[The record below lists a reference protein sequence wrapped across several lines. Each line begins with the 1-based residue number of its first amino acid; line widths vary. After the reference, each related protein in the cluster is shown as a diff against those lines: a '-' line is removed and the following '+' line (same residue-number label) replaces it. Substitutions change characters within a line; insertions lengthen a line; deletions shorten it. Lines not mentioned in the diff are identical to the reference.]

1 MNDLP
6 EEGPP
11 KTPLNR
17 ESAPK
22 ATTPAAEGR
31 MTAERRV
38 LFLTTADTEL
48 IAVAAARQRLPRGC
62 APVSGLSCTGW
73 TAEEV
78 RTRLEPLLPHA
89 GCVAL
94 RLLGGRRA
102 IPEAVDAVADACA
115 AHGVALVAW
124 PGDLTPDAELSA
136 LTTLDAEV
144 AGSGFAYLVHGGE
157 ANVAQLVRLLS
168 DATCGTDVGC
178 EPPRPVPWDGR
189 HHPRAPRD
197 AGDAEAWWRA
207 HLDPADERPVV
218 GLVFYRAHWMTGNL
232 AVVDALCDAL
242 EEAGCRA
249 LPVFCYSLRTEAD
262 EPPAFAHLRDA
273 AGRPLCDALI
283 STLSFAMGELPVT
296 GPQVAAEWSVA
307 ALERLGVPVVQAI
320 AATGSRE
327 RWERSDAGLTPVDV
341 VMNVALPEFDG
352 RIVSVPVSFKESV
365 DGVTRYVPDLE
376 RVRRCAGLTAR
387 LARLR
392 HLPRAEARLAV
403 VLSSYPTRN
412 ARVGNAVGLDTP
424 ASAVRLLAALRDDGY
439 DLGEGA
445 LPVDGDALMHRL
457 LAGGGYD
464 REYLTADQL
473 AAAPGHLSADAY
485 RSWFDTVPAAAR
497 EEMRRSWGEP
507 PGRLYAHDGAL
518 AFAGLRLGNVLV
530 CIQPPR
536 GFGEDPAAIYHSPDL
551 APSHHYLG
559 FHRWLR
565 DGFGAAAVVH
575 LGKHGTMEWLP
586 GKALGLSAACF
597 PDLCIADLPLFY
609 PFVVND
615 PGEGT
620 QAKRRAHAVVVDHLI
635 PPVSTADAYGPIVA
649 VEQLMDEYYQAQ
661 ALDPDRLPLIQE
673 RIWEEVRRAHLDADL
688 AQAAAPDDFDAFLLR
703 MDGYLCEIK
712 DAQIRNG
719 LHVLGAPPDG
729 DALLDMLRA
738 CAGATDGG
746 IPGLDESLA
755 RACGLDWDELLKNRG
770 AAIRQGKAAR
780 PRRPPAS
787 AGAGGVGHGIA
798 PPSPSS
804 SSSGPCAMSLAR
816 AGGRYSPPVK
826 TGPEIGVPGPEI
838 GSAVPPALTPYLS
851 GTPRVAGDLVE
862 AVHAM
867 ARDLIARL
875 ATADFDA
882 AVIPALLAATV
893 PSDDAAAAL
902 EHVATTLWPALRRTT
917 DEIGNLLLG
926 LRGGYVPAGPSGA
939 PTRGM
944 THVLPTGRNF
954 YSVDPKSLPT
964 ETSWRVGS
972 RLAEAVVARHVAE
985 TGAPPRSVGIVVWGT
1000 SAMRTGGDD
1009 IAQALALLGVRPRW
1023 TRENRRVCGL
1033 EPISPDDLGRP
1044 RVDVVLRVSGFFR
1057 DAFPNLV
1064 HLFDEAVELV
1074 SSLDEDEAANP
1085 IAARVRADTAALAA
1099 AGLDPAAAAERAR
1112 YRIFGS
1118 RPGAYGA
1125 GVLPLLDA
1133 GNWRTDADIAAV
1145 YTAWGAHAYTRGRYG
1160 VSAEEQFRSCFS
1172 SIAVAIKNQDNREH
1186 DIFDSDDYL
1195 QYHGGMIACVR
1206 ALTGTAPRAYFGDSA
1221 DPARARVR
1229 DLAEEARRVF
1239 RARVV
1244 NPKWLEAMRRHGYKG
1259 AFEMAAT
1266 VDYLYGYDATAGIVE
1281 GWMYAQVADEYVL
1294 GEASQEFVR
1303 QSNPWALKAMAEKL
1317 LEAAARGLW
1326 DDADEE
1332 RLRRLRAVATEV
1344 DAQLEAGMTPAAAV
1358 PT

>member
-1 MNDLP
+1 VI
-6 EEGPP
+6 
-11 KTPLNR
+11 
-17 ESAPK
+17 
-22 ATTPAAEGR
+22 
-31 MTAERRV
+31 V
-38 LFLTTADTEL
+38 LLTTADTEL
-48 IAVAAARQRLPRGC
+48 IALAAARRRLPDGC
-62 APVSGLSCTGW
+62 AEVVGMSCTGW
-73 TAEEV
+73 TADDV
-78 RTRLEPLLPHA
+78 RARLEPLLPRA
-89 GCVAL
+89 RCVAL

-102 IPEAVDAVADACA
+102 IPEAIDAVAAACA
-115 AHGVALVAW
+115 ARGVPLVAW

-136 LTTLDAEV
+136 LSTLDAEV
-144 AGSGFAYLVHGGE
+144 AGRGFAHLVHGGA
-157 ANVAQLVRLLS
+157 ANIAQLIRLLS
-168 DATCGTDVGC
+168 DATCGTALGS

-189 HHPRAPRD
+189 YHPRAPED
-197 AGDAEAWWRA
+197 PAAAERWWA
-207 HLDPADERPVV
+207 AYLDPADPRPVTGV
-218 GLVFYRAHWMTGNL
+218 VFYRAHWMTGNL
-232 AVVDALCDAL
+232 GVVDALCGAL

-249 LPVFCYSLRTEAD
+249 LPVFCYSLRTED
-262 EPPAFAHLRDA
+262 DDPPAFAHLRDPD
-273 AGRPLCDALI
+273 GRVLCDALI
-283 STLSFAMGELPVT
+283 STLSFAMGELPVS
-296 GPQVAAEWSVA
+296 GPQVAAEWWVGA
-307 ALERLGVPVVQAI
+307 RERLGIPVVQAI

-327 RWERSDAGLTPVDV
+327 RWARSDAGLSPVDV

-365 DGVTRYVPDLE
+365 DGVTRYVADPE
-376 RVRRCAGLTAR
+376 RVRRCAALTAR

-392 HLPRAEARLAV
+392 RIPRAGVRLAV

-424 ASAVRLLAALRDDGY
+424 ASAVRLLRALRDDGY
-439 DLGEGA
+439 DTGEDP
-445 LPVDGDALMHRL
+445 LPGDGDALMHAL
-457 LAGGGYD
+457 LAAGGYD
-464 REYLTADQL
+464 REYLTAEQL
-473 AAAPGHLSADAY
+473 ASAPGRLSADGY
-485 RSWFDTVPAAAR
+485 RSWFEAVPAAAR
-497 EEMRRSWGEP
+497 DRVRRSWGEP
-507 PGRLYAHDGAL
+507 PGRLYAHDGHL
-518 AFAGLRLGNVLV
+518 AFAGLRFGNVLV

-551 APSHHYLG
+551 PPSHHYLG
-559 FHRWLR
+559 FHHWLR
-565 DGFGAAAVVH
+565 DGFGADAVVH

-597 PDLCIADLPLFY
+597 PDLCIADLPLLY

-635 PPVSTADAYGPIVA
+635 PPVSSADAYGPIVA
-649 VEQLMDEYYQAQ
+649 VEQLMDEYFQAQ

-688 AQAAAPDDFDAFLLR
+688 AQPAPPDDFDAFLLR

-729 DALLDMLRA
+729 EALLDMLLA
-738 CAGATDGG
+738 CSRPGDGG
-746 IPGLDESLA
+746 VPGLEESLGA
-755 RACGLDWDELLKNRG
+755 ACGLDLDVLLADRG
-770 AAIRQGKAAR
+770 AE
-780 PRRPPAS
+780 
-787 AGAGGVGHGIA
+787 AGACPA
-798 PPSPSS
+798 PLLPF
-804 SSSGPCAMSLAR
+804 
-816 AGGRYSPPVK
+816 
-826 TGPEIGVPGPEI
+826 
-838 GSAVPPALTPYLS
+838 LS

-862 AVHAM
+862 AVRAM
-867 ARDLIARL
+867 ARALL
-875 ATADFDA
+875 AELAAADFDSA
-882 AVIPALLAATV
+882 AIPTLLAATV
-893 PSDDAAAAL
+893 PSDRAAAAL
-902 EHVATTLWPALRRTT
+902 EHVATMLWPALRRTP
-917 DEIGNLLLG
+917 DEVGNLLRG

-964 ETSWRVGS
+964 ETSWRVGR
-972 RLAEAVVARHVAE
+972 RLAEAVVERHRAE
-985 TGAPPRSVGIVVWGT
+985 TGQPPRTVGIVVWGT

-1009 IAQALALLGVRPRW
+1009 IAEALALLGVRPRW
-1023 TRENRRVCGL
+1023 TRENRRVSGL
-1033 EPISPDDLGRP
+1033 EPIPVEELGRP

-1074 SSLDEDEAANP
+1074 SGLDEDGAANP
-1085 IAARVRADTAALAA
+1085 VAARVRAEREALTA

-1125 GVLPLLDA
+1125 GVLPLLDS
-1133 GNWRTDADIAAV
+1133 GNWRSEADIAAV

-1172 SIAVAIKNQDNREH
+1172 RIAVAIKNQDNREH

-1206 ALTGTAPRAYFGDSA
+1206 ALTGNAPRAYFGDSA

-1229 DLAEEARRVF
+1229 DLADEARRVF

-1244 NPKWLEAMRRHGYKG
+1244 NPKWLAAMRRHGYKG

-1294 GEASQEFVR
+1294 NAESREFVR
-1303 QSNPWALKAMAEKL
+1303 RSNPWALKGMAERL

-1326 DDADEE
+1326 DDADDE
-1332 RLRRLRAVATEV
+1332 RLRRLRAVATDV
-1344 DAQLEAGMTPAAAV
+1344 DAQLEAGMAPPPMPV
-1358 PT
+1358 P

>member
-1 MNDLP
+1 MI
-6 EEGPP
+6 
-11 KTPLNR
+11 
-17 ESAPK
+17 
-22 ATTPAAEGR
+22 
-31 MTAERRV
+31 V
-38 LFLTTADTEL
+38 LLTTADTEL
-48 IAVAAARQRLPRGC
+48 IALAAARRHLPDGC
-62 APVSGLSCTGW
+62 AEVVGMSCTGW
-73 TAEEV
+73 TAGDV
-78 RTRLEPLLPHA
+78 GDRLEPLLPRTR
-89 GCVAL
+89 CVAM

-102 IPEAVDAVADACA
+102 IPEAIDGIATACA
-115 AHGVALVAW
+115 RHGVALVAW

-144 AGSGFAYLVHGGE
+144 AGSGFAHLVHGGA
-157 ANVAQLVRLLS
+157 ANMAQLVRLLS
-168 DATCGTDVGC
+168 DATCGTALGS
-178 EPPRPVPWDGR
+178 EPPQPVPWDGR
-189 HHPRAPRD
+189 YHPRAPED
-197 AGDAEAWWRA
+197 AAAAATWWTA
-207 HLDPADERPVV
+207 YLDPGDPRPVV

-232 AVVDALCDAL
+232 AVVDALCAAL
-242 EEAGCRA
+242 EEEAGCRA
-249 LPVFCYSLRTEAD
+249 LPVFTYSLRTEGD
-262 EPPAFAHLRDA
+262 DPPAFAHLRDA
-273 AGRPLCDALI
+273 DGRRLCDALI

-327 RWERSDAGLTPVDV
+327 RWMRSDAGLSPVDV

-365 DGVTRYVPDLE
+365 DGVTRYVADPE
-376 RVRRCAGLTAR
+376 RVRRCAALAGR

-392 HLPRAEARLAV
+392 RLPRAGVRLAV

-424 ASAVRLLAALRDDGY
+424 ASAVRLLRALRDDGY
-439 DLGEGA
+439 DLGDGP
-445 LPVDGDALMHRL
+445 LPEDGDSLMHTL
-457 LAGGGYD
+457 LAAGGYD
-464 REYLTADQL
+464 REYLTAEQL
-473 AAAPGHLSADAY
+473 ESAPGRLSSSAY
-485 RSWFDTVPAAAR
+485 TSWFEAVPATAR
-497 EEMRRSWGEP
+497 DEVRRSWGEP
-507 PGRLYAHDGAL
+507 PGRLYTHGGGL
-518 AFAGLRLGNVLV
+518 YFAGLRYGNVLV

-551 APSHHYLG
+551 PPSHHYLG
-559 FHRWLR
+559 FHHWLR
-565 DGFGAAAVVH
+565 DGFGADAVVH

-597 PDLCIADLPLFY
+597 PDLCIADLPLLY

-635 PPVSTADAYGPIVA
+635 PPVSSADAYGPIVA
-649 VEQLMDEYYQAQ
+649 VEQLMDEYFQSQ

-688 AQAAAPDDFDAFLLR
+688 AQPSPPDDFDAFLLR

-719 LHVLGAPPDG
+719 LHVLGAPPEG
-729 DALLDMLRA
+729 EALIDMLLA
-738 CAGATDGG
+738 CARPTDGG
-746 IPGLDESLA
+746 VPGLEESLA
-755 RACGLDWDELLKNRG
+755 AACGLDLDTLLADRG
-770 AAIRQGKAAR
+770 
-780 PRRPPAS
+780 
-787 AGAGGVGHGIA
+787 
-798 PPSPSS
+798 
-804 SSSGPCAMSLAR
+804 AR
-816 AGGRYSPPVK
+816 AG
-826 TGPEIGVPGPEI
+826 
-838 GSAVPPALTPYLS
+838 ACPAPLMPFLS
-851 GTPRVAGDLVE
+851 GTLRVAGDLVE
-862 AVHAM
+862 AVGAM
-867 ARDLIARL
+867 ARAQLVEL
-875 ATADFDA
+875 AAADFDA
-882 AVIPALLAATV
+882 AAIPPLLAATV
-893 PSDDAAAAL
+893 PSEGAAAAL
-902 EHVATTLWPALRRTT
+902 EHVATVLWPALRRTS
-917 DEIGNLLLG
+917 DEVGNLLRG

-964 ETSWRVGS
+964 ETSWGVGR
-972 RLAEAVVARHVAE
+972 RLADAVVERHVDE
-985 TGAPPRSVGIVVWGT
+985 TGAPPHTVGIVVWGT

-1009 IAQALALLGVRPRW
+1009 ISQALALLGVRPLW
-1023 TRENRRVCGL
+1023 TRENRRVRGL
-1033 EPISPDDLGRP
+1033 EVIPTGELGRP

-1064 HLFDEAVELV
+1064 HLFDEAVEMV
-1074 SSLDEDEAANP
+1074 SGLDEDEDVNP
-1085 IAARVRADTAALAA
+1085 IAARVRAESATLTA

-1125 GVLPLLDA
+1125 GVLPLLDS
-1133 GNWRTDADIAAV
+1133 GNWRTGADIAAV

-1160 VSAEEQFRSCFS
+1160 VSAEEQFRGCFS
-1172 SIAVAIKNQDNREH
+1172 RIAVAIKNQDNREH

-1229 DLAEEARRVF
+1229 DLADEARRVF

-1244 NPKWLEAMRRHGYKG
+1244 NPRWLEAMRRHGYKG

-1294 GEASQEFVR
+1294 NSEMQEFVR
-1303 QSNPWALKAMAEKL
+1303 RSNPWALKGMAERL

-1326 DDADEE
+1326 DGADED
-1332 RLRRLRAVATEV
+1332 RLRRLRAVAVEV
-1344 DAQLEAGMTPAAAV
+1344 DAQLEAGMTRRESAGAPG
-1358 PT
+1358 

>member
-1 MNDLP
+1 MI
-6 EEGPP
+6 
-11 KTPLNR
+11 
-17 ESAPK
+17 
-22 ATTPAAEGR
+22 
-31 MTAERRV
+31 V
-38 LFLTTADTEL
+38 LVTTADTEL
-48 IAVAAARQRLPRGC
+48 IALAAARRRLPEGC
-62 APVSGLSCTGW
+62 AGAVGLSCAGW

-78 RTRLEPLLPHA
+78 RTRLEPLLPGA

-102 IPEAVDAVADACA
+102 IPEAVDAIATACA

-168 DATCGTDVGC
+168 DATCGTEVGC

-189 HHPRAPRD
+189 HHPRAPED
-197 AGDAEAWWRA
+197 PAAAEAWWRA
-207 HLDPADERPVV
+207 HLDPADDRPVV
-218 GLVFYRAHWMTGNL
+218 GLIFYRAHWMTGNL
-232 AVVDALCDAL
+232 AVVDALSDAI

-249 LPVFCYSLRTEAD
+249 LPVFCYSLRTDAG
-262 EPPAFAHLRDA
+262 EPAAFAHLRDA
-273 AGRPLCDALI
+273 GGRRLCDALI
-283 STLSFAMGELPVT
+283 STLSFAMGELAVT
-296 GPQVAAEWSVA
+296 GPQVAAEWSVT
-307 ALERLGVPVVQAI
+307 ALRRLGVPVVQAI

-327 RWERSDAGLTPVDV
+327 RWERSDAGLSPVDV

-365 DGVTRYVPDLE
+365 GGVTRYVPDLE
-376 RVRRCAGLTAR
+376 RVRRCARLTAR
-387 LARLR
+387 LAGLR
-392 HLPRAEARLAV
+392 RLPRAEVRLAV

-424 ASAVRLLAALRDDGY
+424 ASAVRLLRALRDDGY
-439 DLGEGA
+439 DLGDGE
-445 LPVDGDALMHRL
+445 LPDDGDALMHRL

-473 AAAPGHLSADAY
+473 AAAPGHLSAEAY
-485 RSWFDTVPAAAR
+485 LSWFDTVPAAAR

-507 PGRLYAHDGAL
+507 PGRLYAHDGGL
-518 AFAGLRLGNVLV
+518 AFAGLRFGNVLV

-559 FHRWLR
+559 FHRWLG

-729 DALLDMLRA
+729 EALLDMLLA
-738 CAGATDGG
+738 CSSVTDGG
-746 IPGLDESLA
+746 VPGLEDSLA
-755 RACGLDWDELLKNRG
+755 AACGLDLDALLADRG
-770 AAIRQGKAAR
+770 AAV
-780 PRRPPAS
+780 S
-787 AGAGGVGHGIA
+787 T
-798 PPSPSS
+798 
-804 SSSGPCAMSLAR
+804 
-816 AGGRYSPPVK
+816 PV
-826 TGPEIGVPGPEI
+826 T
-838 GSAVPPALTPYLS
+838 PALLPYVT
-851 GTPRVAGDLVE
+851 GTARVAGDVVE
-862 AVHAM
+862 AVRGL
-867 ARDLIARL
+867 ARALIAEL

-893 PSDDAAAAL
+893 PSGGAQAAL
-902 EHVATTLWPALRRTT
+902 EQLATVLWPALRRTT
-917 DEIGNLLLG
+917 DEIDNLLHG

-972 RLAEAVVARHVAE
+972 RLAEAVVERHLAE
-985 TGAPPRSVGIVVWGT
+985 TGAAPRSVGIVVWGT

-1009 IAQALALLGVRPRW
+1009 IAQALRLLGVRPRW

-1033 EPISPDDLGRP
+1033 EPISPDELGRP

-1064 HLFDEAVELV
+1064 HLFDEAVEMV
-1074 SSLDEDEAANP
+1074 SALDEDGSVNP
-1085 IAARVRADTAALAA
+1085 IAARVRDQTGRLVA
-1099 AGLDPAAAAERAR
+1099 AGLDPATAAERAR

-1125 GVLPLLDA
+1125 GVLPLLDS
-1133 GNWRTDADIAAV
+1133 GNWQSDADIAAV

-1244 NPKWLEAMRRHGYKG
+1244 NPKWLAAMRRHGYKG

-1294 GEASQEFVR
+1294 GEVSQEFVR
-1303 QSNPWALKAMAEKL
+1303 RSNPWALKAMAEKL

-1326 DDADEE
+1326 DDADDE

>member
-1 MNDLP
+1 M
-6 EEGPP
+6 
-11 KTPLNR
+11 KKK
-17 ESAPK
+17 PK
-22 ATTPAAEGR
+22 ATPSAAAGR
-31 MTAERRV
+31 VV
-38 LFLTTADTEL
+38 LISTADTEL
-48 IAVAAARQRLPRGC
+48 IALASASGRLPEGC
-62 APVSGLSCTGW
+62 AGVVGLSCTGW

-78 RTRLEPLLPHA
+78 RSRLEPLLPGA

-102 IPEAVDAVADACA
+102 IPAAVDAIAAACA

-168 DATCGTDVGC
+168 DATCGTEVGC

-189 HHPRAPRD
+189 HHPRAPED
-197 AGDAEAWWRA
+197 PAAAEVWWRA
-207 HLDPADERPVV
+207 HLDPADGRPVV
-218 GLVFYRAHWMTGNL
+218 GLIFYRAHWMTGNL

-249 LPVFCYSLRTEAD
+249 LPVFCYSLRTDAGD
-262 EPPAFAHLRDA
+262 PAAFAHLRDA
-273 AGRPLCDALI
+273 GGRPLCDALI

-296 GPQVAAEWSVA
+296 GPQVAAEWSVT
-307 ALERLGVPVVQAI
+307 ALRRLGVPVVQAI
-320 AATGSRE
+320 AATGSRQ
-327 RWERSDAGLTPVDV
+327 RWERSDAGLSPVDV

-376 RVRRCAGLTAR
+376 RVRRCAALTAR
-387 LARLR
+387 LAGLR
-392 HLPRAEARLAV
+392 RLPRAGVRLAV

-424 ASAVRLLAALRDDGY
+424 ASAVRLLHALRDDGY
-439 DLGEGA
+439 DLGDGE
-445 LPVDGDALMHRL
+445 LPDNGDALIHRL

-464 REYLTADQL
+464 REYLTAEQL
-473 AAAPGHLSADAY
+473 AAAPGHLSGEAY
-485 RSWFDTVPAAAR
+485 GSWFDTVPAAAR
-497 EEMRRSWGEP
+497 EEVRRSWGEP
-507 PGRLYAHDGAL
+507 PGRLYAHDGGL
-518 AFAGLRLGNVLV
+518 AFAGLRFGNVLV

-551 APSHHYLG
+551 SPSHHYLG
-559 FHRWLR
+559 FHRWLGS
-565 DGFGAAAVVH
+565 GFGAAAVVH

-597 PDLCIADLPLFY
+597 PDLCIGDLPLFY

-673 RIWEEVRRAHLDADL
+673 RIWEEVRRAHIDADL

-729 DALLDMLRA
+729 EALLDMLLA
-738 CAGATDGG
+738 CSSSTDGG
-746 IPGLDESLA
+746 VPGLEDSLA
-755 RACGLDWDELLKNRG
+755 AACGLDLDALLADRG
-770 AAIRQGKAAR
+770 AAV
-780 PRRPPAS
+780 S
-787 AGAGGVGHGIA
+787 APVTSALLPYMAGTA
-798 PPSPSS
+798 
-804 SSSGPCAMSLAR
+804 
-816 AGGRYSPPVK
+816 
-826 TGPEIGVPGPEI
+826 
-838 GSAVPPALTPYLS
+838 
-851 GTPRVAGDLVE
+851 RVAGDLVE
-862 AVHAM
+862 GVRGL
-867 ARDLIARL
+867 ARALIAEL

-882 AVIPALLAATV
+882 GVIPALLAATV
-893 PSDDAAAAL
+893 PSGGAAAAL
-902 EHVATTLWPALRRTT
+902 EQLATVLWPALRRTT

-972 RLAEAVVARHVAE
+972 RLAEAVVERHVAE
-985 TGAPPRSVGIVVWGT
+985 TGAAPRSVGIVVWGT

-1009 IAQALALLGVRPRW
+1009 IAQALRLLGVRPRW

-1033 EPISPDDLGRP
+1033 EAIAPDELGRP

-1074 SSLDEDEAANP
+1074 SSLDEDEAVNP
-1085 IAARVRADTAALAA
+1085 IAARVRAETATLTA
-1099 AGLDPAAAAERAR
+1099 AGLDPATAAERAR

-1125 GVLPLLDA
+1125 GVLPLLNS
-1133 GNWRTDADIAAV
+1133 GNWQSDADIAAV

-1160 VSAEEQFRSCFS
+1160 VSAEEQFHSCLRG
-1172 SIAVAIKNQDNREH
+1172 IAVAIKNQDNREH

-1244 NPKWLEAMRRHGYKG
+1244 NPKWLAAMRRHGYKG

-1294 GEASQEFVR
+1294 GEVSQEFVR

-1326 DDADEE
+1326 DDADDD

>member
-1 MNDLP
+1 MI
-6 EEGPP
+6 
-11 KTPLNR
+11 
-17 ESAPK
+17 
-22 ATTPAAEGR
+22 
-31 MTAERRV
+31 V
-38 LFLTTADTEL
+38 LVTTADTEL
-48 IAVAAARQRLPRGC
+48 IALAAARRRLPEGC
-62 APVSGLSCTGW
+62 AEVVGLSCTGW
-73 TAEEV
+73 TAEDV
-78 RTRLEPLLPHA
+78 RTRLEPLLAGA

-102 IPEAVDAVADACA
+102 IPEAVDAVAAACA

-168 DATCGTDVGC
+168 DATCGTRVGC

-189 HHPRAPRD
+189 HHRRAPED
-197 AGDAEAWWRA
+197 AAAAAAWWRA
-207 HLDPADERPVV
+207 HLDPADGRPVV
-218 GLVFYRAHWMTGNL
+218 GLIFYRAHWMTGNL

-249 LPVFCYSLRTEAD
+249 LPVFCYSLRTDAE
-262 EPPAFAHLRDA
+262 EPAAFAHLRDA
-273 AGRPLCDALI
+273 GGRPLCDALI

-296 GPQVAAEWSVA
+296 GPQVAAEWSVT
-307 ALERLGVPVVQAI
+307 ALRRLGVPVVQAI

-327 RWERSDAGLTPVDV
+327 RWERSDAGLSPVDV

-376 RVRRCAGLTAR
+376 RVRRCAALTAR
-387 LARLR
+387 LAGLR
-392 HLPRAEARLAV
+392 RLPRAEVRLAV
-403 VLSSYPTRN
+403 VLSSYPTKN

-424 ASAVRLLAALRDDGY
+424 ASAVRLLRALRDDGY

-445 LPVDGDALMHRL
+445 LPDDGDALMHRL

-473 AAAPGHLSADAY
+473 AAAPGHLSGEAY
-485 RSWFDTVPAAAR
+485 GGWFDTVPAAAR

-507 PGRLYAHDGAL
+507 PGRLYAHDGGL
-518 AFAGLRLGNVLV
+518 AFAGLRFGNVLV

-559 FHRWLR
+559 FHRWLSS
-565 DGFGAAAVVH
+565 GFGAAAVVH

-597 PDLCIADLPLFY
+597 PDICIADLPLFY

-673 RIWEEVRRAHLDADL
+673 RIWEEVRQAHLDADL

-719 LHVLGAPPDG
+719 LHVLGAPPEG
-729 DALLDMLRA
+729 EALLDMMLA
-738 CAGATDGG
+738 CSSATDGG
-746 IPGLDESLA
+746 VPGLEDSLA
-755 RACGLDWDELLKNRG
+755 AACGLDMDALLADRG
-770 AAIRQGKAAR
+770 AA
-780 PRRPPAS
+780 
-787 AGAGGVGHGIA
+787 VDA
-798 PPSPSS
+798 PV
-804 SSSGPCAMSLAR
+804 A
-816 AGGRYSPPVK
+816 
-826 TGPEIGVPGPEI
+826 
-838 GSAVPPALTPYLS
+838 PALRPYMA
-851 GTPRVAGDLVE
+851 GTARVAGDVVE
-862 AVHAM
+862 AVRGL
-867 ARDLIARL
+867 ARALLTEL
-875 ATADFDA
+875 AAAGFDA
-882 AVIPALLAATV
+882 AAIPVLLAATV
-893 PSDDAAAAL
+893 PSDGAAAAL
-902 EHVATTLWPALRRTT
+902 EHLATTLWPALRRTS
-917 DEIGNLLLG
+917 DEIGNLLHG

-972 RLAEAVVARHVAE
+972 RLAEAVVERHVAE

-1009 IAQALALLGVRPRW
+1009 IAEALALLGVRPRW

-1033 EPISPDDLGRP
+1033 EPISPGELGRP

-1074 SSLDEDEAANP
+1074 SSLDEDEDVNP
-1085 IAARVRADTAALAA
+1085 IAARVRAEAAALTA
-1099 AGLDPAAAAERAR
+1099 AGLDPATAAERAR
-1112 YRIFGS
+1112 YRVFGS

-1125 GVLPLLDA
+1125 GVLPLLDS

-1206 ALTGTAPRAYFGDSA
+1206 ALSGAAPRAYFGDSA

-1244 NPKWLEAMRRHGYKG
+1244 NPKWLAAMRRHGYKG

-1266 VDYLYGYDATAGIVE
+1266 VDYLYGYDATAGIVD

-1294 GEASQEFVR
+1294 GEVSQEFVR
-1303 QSNPWALKAMAEKL
+1303 RSNPWALKAMAEKL

-1326 DDADEE
+1326 DDADDE

-1344 DAQLEAGMTPAAAV
+1344 DAQLEAGMTPAPAV
-1358 PT
+1358 RS

>member
-1 MNDLP
+1 ML
-6 EEGPP
+6 
-11 KTPLNR
+11 
-17 ESAPK
+17 
-22 ATTPAAEGR
+22 
-31 MTAERRV
+31 
-38 LFLTTADTEL
+38 
-48 IAVAAARQRLPRGC
+48 
-62 APVSGLSCTGW
+62 GLSCTGW

-78 RTRLEPLLPHA
+78 RTRLEPLLPRS

-102 IPEAVDAVADACA
+102 IPEAVDAIAAACA
-115 AHGVALVAW
+115 THGVALVAW

-168 DATCGTDVGC
+168 DATCRTRVGC

-189 HHPRAPRD
+189 HHPRAPED
-197 AGDAEAWWRA
+197 AGAAEDWWRA

-232 AVVDALCDAL
+232 AVVDALCTAL
-242 EEAGCRA
+242 EETGCRA

-376 RVRRCAGLTAR
+376 RVRRCAGLAAR

-392 HLPRAEARLAV
+392 RLPRAEARLAV

-445 LPVDGDALMHRL
+445 LPDDGDALMHRL

-464 REYLTADQL
+464 REYLTAEQL
-473 AAAPGHLSADAY
+473 AAAPGHLSAAEY
-485 RSWFDTVPAAAR
+485 RGWFDTVPVAAR
-497 EEMRRSWGEP
+497 EQMRRSWGEP
-507 PGRLYAHDGAL
+507 PGRLYADGAGL
-518 AFAGLRLGNVLV
+518 AFAGLRFGNVLV

-712 DAQIRNG
+712 DGEIRNG
-719 LHVLGAPPDG
+719 LHVLGAAPDG
-729 DALLDMLRA
+729 EALLDMLRA

-755 RACGLDWDELLKNRG
+755 RACGLDWDELLADRG
-770 AAIRQGKAAR
+770 AAIQQGKAAR

-798 PPSPSS
+798 PPAPSVHP
-804 SSSGPCAMSLAR
+804 SGPSAMSLAR

-826 TGPEIGVPGPEI
+826 TAPESGVPVPES
-838 GSAVPPALTPYLS
+838 GVPLPESGTPIPPELMPYLS
-851 GTPRVAGDLVE
+851 GAPRVAGDLVE

-867 ARDLIARL
+867 ARDLIAQL
-875 ATADFDA
+875 AAADFDA
-882 AVIPALLAATV
+882 TVIPGLLDATV
-893 PSDDAAAAL
+893 PSNGAAEAL
-902 EHVATTLWPALRRTT
+902 EHVATILWPALRRTT

-972 RLAEAVVARHVAE
+972 RLAEA
-985 TGAPPRSVGIVVWGT
+985 
-1000 SAMRTGGDD
+1000 
-1009 IAQALALLGVRPRW
+1009 
-1023 TRENRRVCGL
+1023 
-1033 EPISPDDLGRP
+1033 
-1044 RVDVVLRVSGFFR
+1044 
-1057 DAFPNLV
+1057 
-1064 HLFDEAVELV
+1064 
-1074 SSLDEDEAANP
+1074 
-1085 IAARVRADTAALAA
+1085 
-1099 AGLDPAAAAERAR
+1099 
-1112 YRIFGS
+1112 
-1118 RPGAYGA
+1118 
-1125 GVLPLLDA
+1125 
-1133 GNWRTDADIAAV
+1133 
-1145 YTAWGAHAYTRGRYG
+1145 
-1160 VSAEEQFRSCFS
+1160 
-1172 SIAVAIKNQDNREH
+1172 
-1186 DIFDSDDYL
+1186 
-1195 QYHGGMIACVR
+1195 
-1206 ALTGTAPRAYFGDSA
+1206 
-1221 DPARARVR
+1221 
-1229 DLAEEARRVF
+1229 
-1239 RARVV
+1239 
-1244 NPKWLEAMRRHGYKG
+1244 
-1259 AFEMAAT
+1259 
-1266 VDYLYGYDATAGIVE
+1266 
-1281 GWMYAQVADEYVL
+1281 
-1294 GEASQEFVR
+1294 
-1303 QSNPWALKAMAEKL
+1303 
-1317 LEAAARGLW
+1317 
-1326 DDADEE
+1326 
-1332 RLRRLRAVATEV
+1332 
-1344 DAQLEAGMTPAAAV
+1344 
-1358 PT
+1358 